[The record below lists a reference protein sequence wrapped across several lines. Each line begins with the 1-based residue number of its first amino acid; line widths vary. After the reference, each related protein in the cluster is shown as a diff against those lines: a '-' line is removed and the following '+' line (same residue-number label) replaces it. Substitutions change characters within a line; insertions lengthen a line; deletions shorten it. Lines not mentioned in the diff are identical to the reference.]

1 MIRGVGIDISDPQ
14 RFEDMGEAMLRRIFT
29 EHEIDSA
36 PRRRGE
42 HFAARFAAKEAFAK
56 ALGTGIRG
64 FSLTEI
70 EVREDEA
77 GRPYLSLSGRATL
90 AREVHPAKALLL
102 ISTVVEGR
110 VMAANAVQPANA

>member
-77 GRPYLSLSGRATL
+77 GRPYLSLSGRAKEV
-90 AREVHPAKALLL
+90 ARSLRLHLSITHERTAAAA
-102 ISTVVEGR
+102 VVVAE
-110 VMAANAVQPANA
+110 NEE

>member
-42 HFAARFAAKEAFAK
+42 HFAARFAAKEDTDDYG
-56 ALGTGIRG
+56 ALSIR
-64 FSLTEI
+64 I
-70 EVREDEA
+70 QA
-77 GRPYLSLSGRATL
+77 MYTL
-90 AREVHPAKALLL
+90 
-102 ISTVVEGR
+102 G
-110 VMAANAVQPANA
+110 